1 MALIGIVVIYIVIER
16 IINNS
21 IIKYIINY
29 KLFKELNKISYY
41 IYLIHQPIM
50 LVFLK
55 IIGATSIKAILV
67 YSILFWAT
75 LVTSI
80 IMSKIIRRLIS
91 KTNFNNIRKSLIS
104 K

>member
-1 MALIGIVVIYIVIER
+1 MKFINFLVAQILISNADFLINNFDNFLSKKILNIFSDRIMALIGIVVIYIVIER

-41 IYLIHQPIM
+41 INLIHQPIM

-55 IIGATSIKAILV
+55 IIG
-67 YSILFWAT
+67 
-75 LVTSI
+75 VTS
-80 IMSKIIRRLIS
+80 
-91 KTNFNNIRKSLIS
+91 
-104 K
+104 